1 MLGETSDPMNLP
13 FEQFTIH
20 ALRGV
25 RDLELTGLGRVNLL
39 VGENDSGKTTV
50 LEGLTLYCNPLDPV
64 IWGIAAENRTFR
76 SLAEDLSEDEE
87 LRWLFPQEPSRRP
100 DDEYKGQVR
109 LSATGAYFVRSMRAQ
124 YKQVRGLH
132 SLKLSPPAVGR
143 TTPPEQSPAA
153 TERRGAEVQIDVELA
168 EPTGST
174 RASNSFT
181 LWEGQGW
188 NVRGFDGPS
197 IPRELISPYDH
208 QLTLT
213 LGKFSEARLEGFQES
228 VSQLLNMLDSRITGL
243 EILAPRGR
251 PILYLQDAQ
260 AGLAPV
266 SVFGD
271 GIRRALLLASVLP
284 TLSGGVFLIDELE
297 TAIHIS
303 ALGKVFRWLLDAC
316 KQFNVQLFATTHSLE
331 ALDAILAADTTPE
344 EDIVGF
350 RLGREGGRT
359 VATRFGEDLLKRLRY
374 ERGLDVR

>member
-1 MLGETSDPMNLP
+1 MTLP
-13 FEQFTIH
+13 FERFTIH

-50 LEGLTLYCNPLDPV
+50 LEALALYCEPLDP
-64 IWGIAAENRTFR
+64 IMWGIAAGNREFR
-76 SLAEDLSEDEE
+76 SPNVSLSEDEE
-87 LRWLFPQEPSRRP
+87 LRWLFPQEPGKRP
-100 DDEYKGQVR
+100 DDEYQGQVR
-109 LSATGAYFVRSMRAQ
+109 LAATGSYFVRSLRARYQ
-124 YKQVRGLH
+124 QVRGLR
-132 SLKLSPPAVGR
+132 SSWQSPPGTGR
-143 TTPPEQSPAA
+143 PASPEHSPGAS
-153 TERRGAEVQIDVELA
+153 ERRGVEVQIDVDLA
-168 EPTGST
+168 EHTGLT
-174 RASNSFT
+174 TASNSFT

-188 NVRGFDGPS
+188 DVRGFQGPKL
-197 IPRELISPYDH
+197 PRDFISPYDH
-208 QLTLT
+208 RLYSALI
-213 LGKFSEARLEGFQES
+213 GSFSGARLEGFQDS
-228 VSQLLNMLDSRITGL
+228 VSKLLNVLDSRITGL

-266 SVFGD
+266 SAFGD